1 MEVIHLDTFTGVAG
15 FTIALKNVV
24 GENKVKTIWFSEI
37 DETPN
42 KILKS
47 RFENVKNFWDITKI
61 DIENLPY
68 FNLLTG
74 GFPCQ
79 DVSVSGKQTLGGV
92 ELY

>member
-1 MEVIHLDTFTGVAG
+1 MQVIHLDTFTGVAG
-15 FTIALKNVV
+15 FTIALKNAI
-24 GENKVKTIWFSEI
+24 GEENVKTIWFSEI
-37 DETPN
+37 DETPK

-61 DIENLPY
+61 DIENLPD

-79 DVSVSGKQTLGGV
+79 DVSVSGKQTLGGG
-92 ELY
+92 